1 MVLVGGDFIFGV
13 LGIRLIRVNRLDVDC
28 KGEDLRLIFLFWF
41 EVFFLIFR
49 KDGFSFNWGGEDG
62 GRGMKEK
69 IECVLDVMMVYI
81 IYLD

>member
-41 EVFFLIFR
+41 EVFFLTFR
-49 KDGFSFNWGGEDG
+49 KDGFSFN
-62 GRGMKEK
+62 
-69 IECVLDVMMVYI
+69 
-81 IYLD
+81 